1 MDTIPFGL
9 TTNAPLALLLIA
21 PSQQFITLH
30 SSGYDRH
37 GILRQP
43 PPMHLPNTTLK
54 TAAMFGQYTKN
65 SWPNQPEYATFVFES
80 GSPVYKWTPSKDG
93 IMTINDSP
101 DLKRVGHLNVH
112 RVIGEMAS
120 KGTVLVLELEKASNA

>member
-1 MDTIPFGL
+1 MRYTIEAEQEAISVW
-9 TTNAPLALLLIA
+9 TNERPTRQRRIA
-21 PSQQFITLH
+21 RFL
-30 SSGYDRH
+30 
-37 GILRQP
+37 
-43 PPMHLPNTTLK
+43 HLPNTTLK

-112 RVIGEMAS
+112 RVIGEMES